1 MKEYITEPQR
11 AIPVVY
17 RYDVVVIG
25 GGIAGVAAAVAAAR
39 NGAKTL
45 LVEKGYAL
53 GGLATLGN
61 VIMYLPLCDGIGRQV
76 TFGLAEEMLHL
87 AVREGSAGIPAC
99 WQPGGDVSQRK
110 KWRYQ
115 ADFNPASVILEYERF
130 VLENNVRIL
139 YDTRAC
145 NVLKFLSGRI
155 DAVVLE
161 NKSGRF
167 AVECGNVID
176 ATGDADICHLAGE
189 ETQTLNVNTAAGW
202 SFAYGREGIELFQL
216 SRPFDEDGMVIPE
229 PGDIGYDGTDGE
241 SVTASLIATR
251 EMIRDHVAST
261 RESRNDYVLIPLILP
276 TYPGFR
282 MTRRLVGKC
291 DFVAEDRW
299 VRDDNIGYICDWRNR
314 GPIYSVPF
322 GSLCAVNTP
331 NLLAVGRCISAA
343 GYSWDQSRVI
353 PACAVT
359 GQAAGTAAALRP
371 GDATNVDVS
380 KLQARLQ
387 NDGVKLDLK
396 IADPKVLEKSPCC
409 DTKKCCR

>member
-1 MKEYITEPQR
+1 M
-11 AIPVVY
+11 
-17 RYDVVVIG
+17 
-25 GGIAGVAAAVAAAR
+25 
-39 NGAKTL
+39 
-45 LVEKGYAL
+45 
-53 GGLATLGN
+53 LA
-61 VIMYLPLCDGIGRQV
+61 
-76 TFGLAEEMLHL
+76 
-87 AVREGSAGIPAC
+87 
-99 WQPGGDVSQRK
+99 
-110 KWRYQ
+110 
-115 ADFNPASVILEYERF
+115 YECF
-130 VLENNVRIL
+130 VLENDVRIL

-145 NVLKFLSGRI
+145 NVIQSTSGRI

-167 AVECGNVID
+167 VVECGNAID
-176 ATGDADICHLAGE
+176 ATGDADICYLAGE
-189 ETQTLNVNTAAGW
+189 ETQTLSVNTAAGW
-202 SFAYGREGIELFQL
+202 YFAYGREGVELFQL
-216 SRPFDEDGMVIPE
+216 SRPFDENGWGIPE

-251 EMIRDHVAST
+251 EMIRKHVASM
-261 RESRNDYVLIPLILP
+261 RESRNDDILIPLILP

-291 DFVAEDRW
+291 DFIAEDRW
-299 VRDDNIGYICDWRNR
+299 LREDHIGYICDWRNR

-359 GQAAGTAAALRP
+359 GQAAGTAAALQP

-380 KLQARLQ
+380 RLQAKLQE
-387 NDGVKLDLK
+387 DGVKLDPE
-396 IADPKVLEKSPCC
+396 IASANAAGESSCC
-409 DTKKCCR
+409 ETIN